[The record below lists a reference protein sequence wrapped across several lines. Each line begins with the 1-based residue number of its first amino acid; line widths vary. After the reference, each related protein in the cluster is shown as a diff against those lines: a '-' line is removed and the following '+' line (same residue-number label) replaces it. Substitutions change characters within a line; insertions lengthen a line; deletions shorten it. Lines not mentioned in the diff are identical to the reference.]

1 MQRQFEINHSTAA
14 TLRSQQWKIQQMWGI
29 QACMPPCAKHLA
41 PQDVQRG
48 RRGQHIQRG
57 RSRPVVLPSVHA
69 SIHDPLTFSS
79 THLRLSS
86 FAGSPSSRPFTG
98 PSVHSLSLSCPC
110 LTRELHLPSAPYK
123 CVQPRISH
131 ISAAIINTM
140 TKEAYR

>member
-14 TLRSQQWKIQQMWGI
+14 TLRSQQRKIQQMWGI

-57 RSRPVVLPSVHA
+57 RNRPVVLPF
-69 SIHDPLTFSS
+69 IHDSLTLSS

-86 FAGSPSSRPFTG
+86 FAGSPSSRLFTG

-131 ISAAIINTM
+131 ISVTDIWCS
-140 TKEAYR
+140 